1 MEDILRGKNNA
12 TGERAHVQP
21 DAAPLKVEQVEVFL
35 IGAGW
40 RNFTFVKISTDAGIV
55 GWGEAT
61 LGWKETAVRELIV
74 DFGKRYVVGR
84 SPFDIEDLW
93 FKLYQIEHNTGPV
106 MFSAMAGIEM
116 ALWDIVGKTC
126 RQPVYNLVGGRVR
139 KKIKAYANGWYTNT
153 QDLVHLADRAQD
165 VKRRGYKALK
175 FDPFGPGG
183 REISKVDLRQAC
195 KTAETVRKAIGDDM
209 DILLEFHGRF
219 SPIMALEAIRAML
232 PYSPG
237 WCEEPIPAHN
247 CEAMAQVVAGSPL
260 RVATGEHTYSRFG
273 FLDLL
278 QRKAAHVIQPDIT
291 YCGGFLETKK
301 IAAMAETYYVSVA
314 PHNCDGPLKTMVGVQ
329 LCANI
334 PNFLILETFEDY
346 DVPWRCDLT
355 PGMPRVKDGYYELP
369 TAPGWGVEVDE
380 AVIAAHPED
389 PNAKLNMF
397 SLGWEKKM
405 CN

>member
-1 MEDILRGKNNA
+1 MRGKNNS
-12 TGERAHVQP
+12 TGGQLAQ
-21 DAAPLKVEQVEVFL
+21 AQQTGAPLKVEKVEVFL

-40 RNFTFVKISTDAGIV
+40 RNFTFVKISTDTDIV

-116 ALWDIVGKTC
+116 ALWDIVGKSC
-126 RQPVYNLVGGRVR
+126 GQPVYNLVGGRVR
-139 KKIKAYANGWYTNT
+139 NKVKAYANGWYTST
-153 QDLVHLADRAQD
+153 QDLAYLAERAQD
-165 VKRRGYKALK
+165 VKSRGYKALK

-183 REISKVDLRQAC
+183 REISKAELRQAS
-195 KTAETVRKAIGDDM
+195 TTVEAVRRAIGDEM

-247 CEAMAQVVAGSPL
+247 NEAMAQVVAGSSL

-278 QRKAAHVIQPDIT
+278 QHKAAHVIQPDIT
-291 YCGGFLETKK
+291 YAGGFMETKK
-301 IAAMAETYYVSVA
+301 ISALAETYYVSVA
-314 PHNCDGPLKTMVGVQ
+314 PHNCDGPLKTIASIH
-329 LCANI
+329 LAANI
-334 PNFLILETFEDY
+334 PNFMILETFEDF
-346 DVPWRCDLT
+346 DVPWRRDLYRSKT
-355 PGMPRVKDGYYELP
+355 RLTDGYYELSGD
-369 TAPGWGVEVDE
+369 PGWGMEMNED
-380 AVIAAHPED
+380 AIAAHPED
-389 PNAKLNMF
+389 PAAKLNMF
-397 SLGWEKKM
+397 SNEWESKM
-405 CN
+405 CK